1 MCFHWQINCVF
12 GFRYE
17 PFRFCDHLMLLLPNY
32 RVDLGKNRWQLSVQP
47 IWDMAFTSVAQE
59 TGSGGGEGKGQSVL
73 RRGVGHTF
81 VLPIPSQTKW
91 GTDSPYS
98 GPDWLHKSFFSP
110 ETPPSPVQDS
120 GKWTKP
126 YPNTRGQ
133 MVQSMIFNFRQ
144 RGLSKRVR
152 DVACTPL

>member
-1 MCFHWQINCVF
+1 MFSLF
-12 GFRYE
+12 
-17 PFRFCDHLMLLLPNY
+17 
-32 RVDLGKNRWQLSVQP
+32 
-47 IWDMAFTSVAQE
+47 E
-59 TGSGGGEGKGQSVL
+59 TWPLRLWLKRPEVGEGKGRDRVYSGEV
-73 RRGVGHTF
+73 RGIHF

-144 RGLSKRVR
+144 GGLSKRVR
-152 DVACTPL
+152 DVACTPYKGVIYLPCSNEIGVAFWATQGLVCDTWKTL

>member
-81 VLPIPSQTKW
+81 CT
-91 GTDSPYS
+91 PYPFS
-98 GPDWLHKSFFSP
+98 DKMRNWLTLFRTWLTSEKLLLAR
-110 ETPPSPVQDS
+110 TPPSPVQDS